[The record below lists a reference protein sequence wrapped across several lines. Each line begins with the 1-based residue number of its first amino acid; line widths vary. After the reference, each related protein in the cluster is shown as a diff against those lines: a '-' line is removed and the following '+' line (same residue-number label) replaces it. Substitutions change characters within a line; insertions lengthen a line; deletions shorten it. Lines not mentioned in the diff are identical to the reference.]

1 MSTTAETRPPVDLSP
16 RPGAAPWGR
25 MLLAQTLLELKLT
38 LRRGE
43 SVLLTLIIPIGLLLF
58 FTQVKLLPDEQEL
71 GARPVDFVTPGILA
85 LAVLSTAFTGQAI
98 ATGFERS
105 YGVLKRLGA
114 SALPRGILLLGKTL
128 AVLAVEVLQIVV
140 VVAVAYALGWHPHGN
155 PATVV
160 LLLVVGTAAFSAL
173 GLLMAGTLRAE
184 ATLAAANGVYLV
196 FLLLGGIVFPLDRLP
211 GGLQAVAKVLPGTAL
226 STGLRD
232 VLERGAGLPWDQLG
246 LLALWA
252 VVAGVLAARFFR
264 WE

>member
-1 MSTTAETRPPVDLSP
+1 MLS
-16 RPGAAPWGR
+16 
-25 MLLAQTLLELKLT
+25 AQTLMELRLT

-43 SVLLTLIIPIGLLLF
+43 SVLLTLIIPVGLLLF
-58 FTQVKLLPDEQEL
+58 FTKVKLLPDEKVL
-71 GARPVDFVTPGILA
+71 GGRPVDFVTPGVLA

-114 SALPRGILLLGKTL
+114 SALPRWVLLLGKTL
-128 AVLAVEVLQIVV
+128 GVLGRRGAADRGARRGRATRWAGI
-140 VVAVAYALGWHPHGN
+140 PHGN
-155 PATVV
+155 PLAVL

-196 FLLLGGIVFPLDRLP
+196 FLLLGGIVFPLSRLP
-211 GGLQAVAKVLPGTAL
+211 GALQGFAKVLPGAAL
-226 STGLRD
+226 ATGLRR
-232 VLERGAGLPWDQLG
+232 VLEAGAALPWGDLG

-252 VVAGVLAARFFR
+252 AVAGVLAARTFR

>member
-1 MSTTAETRPPVDLSP
+1 VTTLTAGSAPLYTPA
-16 RPGAAPWGR
+16 PGAAPWHR
-25 MLLAQTLLELKLT
+25 MLLAQTLIELKLT

-43 SVLLTLIIPIGLLLF
+43 SVLLTLIIPVGLLLF
-58 FTQVKLLPDEQEL
+58 FTKVKLLDDEQL
-71 GARPVDFVTPGILA
+71 GGRPIDFVTPGVLA

-114 SALPRGILLLGKTL
+114 SPLPRGLLLLGKTFG
-128 AVLAVEVLQIVV
+128 VLAVEVLQIVV
-140 VVAVAYALGWHPHGN
+140 LVGVAYALGWHPHGN
-155 PATVV
+155 PLAVL

-173 GLLMAGTLRAE
+173 GLLMAGALRAE

-196 FLLLGGIVFPLDRLP
+196 FLLLGGIVFPLTQLP
-211 GGLQAVAKVLPGTAL
+211 GGLQGFAKVLPGTAL
-226 STGLRD
+226 STGLRR
-232 VLERGAGLPWDQLG
+232 VLEAGAGVPWGDLG

-252 VVAGVLAARFFR
+252 VIAGVLAARTFR